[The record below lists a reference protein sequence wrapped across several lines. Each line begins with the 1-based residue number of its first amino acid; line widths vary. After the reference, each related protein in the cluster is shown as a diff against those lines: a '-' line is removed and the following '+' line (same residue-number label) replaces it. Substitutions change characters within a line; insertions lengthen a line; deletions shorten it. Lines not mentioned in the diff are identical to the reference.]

1 MGKQFPSLHLAV
13 PGMGLGQRKWSETGQ
28 SATSK
33 DMGCKESALLGLTV
47 GVSGAG
53 KGSQRNRAGML
64 QRLP

>member
-1 MGKQFPSLHLAV
+1 MGKQLPSLHLS
-13 PGMGLGQRKWSETGQ
+13 GMGLGQRKRSEIAQ
-28 SATSK
+28 SATCK
-33 DMGCKESALLGLTV
+33 DVSCKESALLGLTV